1 MTAEYTQKVTAVHLR
16 REAYLYVRQSTLRQV
31 LENTE
36 STERQ
41 YALQNRALALG
52 WPLERIRV
60 IDSDLGKSGAE
71 RDRSGFQQLVAEVGM
86 GRAGI
91 VMSLEVS
98 RLARNCT
105 DWHRLLEICALT
117 DTLILDEDGLYDPGH
132 FNDRLLLGLKGTMSA
147 AELHVL
153 HARLQG
159 GIRHKAQ
166 RGELVMRLPIGLV
179 YSNDGQ
185 VLLDPDQQIQGTLR
199 LLFDTFERTGSATA
213 TVKAFREQGLPFP
226 RRRHLPGPGQGE
238 VVWAELEHSQV
249 LRALHNP
256 RYAGAFAFGKTR
268 TRQTPAGE
276 TLCQRLAR
284 EQWQVLIPNH
294 HVGYLTWERFEANQ
308 QRLRDNTAAHGP
320 DRRHGP
326 PREGPALLQGIV
338 LCARCGRRMTV
349 RYKALGGRLAPHYVC
364 QSEGIKQAQPVCQ
377 SLPGAAIDAAVGQLL
392 LTTLTPLALEVT
404 LAVEQE
410 LQARLDEADALRHKQ
425 VERARYEAELARR
438 RYLRV
443 DPDNRLVASALEAD
457 WNDKL
462 RALQATQ
469 EAYER
474 HRQTERC
481 GLDEDQRASIRAL
494 AQDFPRLWQDP
505 HTPNRE
511 RKRLVRLLIED
522 VTLLKEHQLSVHI
535 RFKTGRT
542 QSLTLPLAKNSWQLR
557 QTDPAIIAQ
566 IDRLLEDHTE
576 AQVAERLNAQ
586 GQRSG
591 MGSVFHARSVA
602 RRRKAYGLKSRY
614 QRLRER
620 GLLTQQEI
628 AKRLGIHP
636 VTVQH
641 WRQQGR
647 LVAYAYSDKPEYLYE
662 APGESPPLKYH
673 EQRQR
678 QKLAPVLATASAPSV
693 PEASLPSSTHLSSSV
708 R

>member
-1 MTAEYTQKVTAVHLR
+1 MTTEHAPKVTAAHLR

-41 YALQNRALALG
+41 YGLRNRALGLG

-147 AELHVL
+147 AELHLL

-159 GIRHKAQ
+159 GIRNKAR
-166 RGELVMRLPIGLV
+166 RGELAMRLPIGLV
-179 YSNDGQ
+179 YSDDGR
-185 VLLDPDQQIQGTLR
+185 VLLDPDRQVQGALR
-199 LLFDTFERTGSATA
+199 LLFETFERTGSAAA
-213 TVKAFREQGLPFP
+213 TVKAFRKQGLTFP

-238 VVWAELEHSQV
+238 VIWAELEHSQV
-249 LRALHNP
+249 LRVLHNP
-256 RYAGAFAFGKTR
+256 RYAGAFSFGKTR
-268 TRQTPAGE
+268 TRRGPEGE

-284 EQWQVLIPNH
+284 EQWQVLLPRH
-294 HVGYLTWERFEANQ
+294 HVGYIAWETFEANQ
-308 QRLRDNTAAHGP
+308 QRLRDNAAARGT

-326 PREGPALLQGIV
+326 PREGPALLQGLV
-338 LCARCGRRMTV
+338 LCGRCGRRMTV
-349 RYKALGGRLAPHYVC
+349 RYKTLGGGLAPHYVC
-364 QSEGIKQAQPVCQ
+364 QAEGIRQAQPICQ
-377 SLPGAAIDAAVGQLL
+377 SLPGAAIDTAVGQRLL
-392 LTTLTPLALEVT
+392 ETLTPLALEVT

-410 LQARLDEADALRHKQ
+410 VQARLDEADALRGQQ

-438 RYLRV
+438 RYLQV
-443 DPDNRLVASALEAD
+443 DPDHRLVAAALEAE
-457 WNDKL
+457 WNEKL
-462 RALQATQ
+462 RALQAAQ
-469 EAYER
+469 ETYER
-474 HRQTERC
+474 HRQTDRH
-481 GLDEDQRASIRAL
+481 GLDDAQRARIRAL
-494 AQDFPRLWQDP
+494 AEDFPRLWQDP
-505 HTPNRE
+505 HTPARE

-522 VTLLKEHQLSVHI
+522 VTLRKDRQYSVHL

-542 QSLTLPLAKNSWQLR
+542 QTLSLPLAKNGWQR
-557 QTDPAIIAQ
+557 HQTDPALIAQ
-566 IDRLLEDHTE
+566 IDCLLEDYTE

-586 GQRSG
+586 GHRCG
-591 MGSVFHARSVA
+591 MGGAFHVRSVA
-602 RRRKAYGLKSRY
+602 RLRKAYSLKSRY

-628 AKRLGIHP
+628 AERLGVHP

-641 WRQQGR
+641 WRHQGR

-662 APGESPPLKYH
+662 NPGECPPLKYQW
-673 EQRQR
+673 QRRR
-678 QKLAPVLATASAPSV
+678 QHLGSASATASASSA
-693 PEASLPSSTHLSSSV
+693 PEASLSVPTHLPSNV

>member
-1 MTAEYTQKVTAVHLR
+1 MITEYAPKVTAAHLK

-41 YALQNRALALG
+41 YGLRHRAVALG

-71 RDRSGFQQLVAEVGM
+71 RDRSGFQQLVADVGM

-98 RLARNCT
+98 RLARNCS
-105 DWHRLLEICALT
+105 DWHQLLEICALT

-159 GIRHKAQ
+159 GIRNKAR
-166 RGELVMRLPIGLV
+166 RGALAMRLPIGLI
-179 YSNDGQ
+179 YSDDSQ
-185 VLLDPDQQIQGTLR
+185 VLLDPDRQVQGALR
-199 LLFDTFERTGSATA
+199 LLFETFERTGSATA
-213 TVKAFREQGLPFP
+213 TVKAFREQELTFP

-249 LRALHNP
+249 LRVLHNP
-256 RYAGAFAFGKTR
+256 RYAGAFTFGKTR
-268 TRQTPAGE
+268 TRQTPDGE
-276 TLCQRLAR
+276 TLWQRLPR

-294 HVGYLTWERFEANQ
+294 HIGYISWQRFEANQ
-308 QRLRDNTAAHGP
+308 QRLQDNAAAHGP

-326 PREGPALLQGIV
+326 AREGSALLQGIV

-349 RYKALGGRLAPHYVC
+349 RYKALGEGLAPHYVC
-364 QSEGIKQAQPVCQ
+364 QSEGIRQAQPICQ
-377 SLPGAAIDAAVGQLL
+377 SLPGAAIDAAVGQQL

-410 LQARLDEADALRHKQ
+410 LQTRLDEADALRGQQ

-443 DPDNRLVASALEAD
+443 DPDHRLVASTLEAE

-462 RALQATQ
+462 RALQAAQ

-474 HRQTERC
+474 HRQADRR
-481 GLDEDQRASIRAL
+481 GLDEDQRARIRAL
-494 AQDFPRLWQDP
+494 TQDFPRLWQDP
-505 HTPNRE
+505 HLPARE
-511 RKRLVRLLIED
+511 RKRLLRLLIED
-522 VTLLKEHQLSVHI
+522 VTLFKEREFSVHI

-542 QSLTLPLAKNSWQLR
+542 QTLTLPLAKNGWQLR
-557 QTDPAIIAQ
+557 QTDPALLSQ
-566 IDRLLEDHTE
+566 IDRLLEDHTD
-576 AQVAERLNAQ
+576 AQVAERLNTQ

-591 MGSVFHARSVA
+591 MGGVFHARSVA
-602 RRRKAYGLKSRY
+602 RLRKAYGLKSRY
-614 QRLRER
+614 QRLREQ
-620 GLLTQQEI
+620 GLLTQHEI
-628 AKRLGIHP
+628 AERLGIHP
-636 VTVQH
+636 TTVQH

-647 LVAYAYSDKPEYLYE
+647 LVAHAYSDKPEYLYE
-662 APGESPPLKYH
+662 DPGDRLPLKYQW
-673 EQRQR
+673 QRQR
-678 QKLAPVLATASAPSV
+678 QQVDPALAIASASSLF
-693 PEASLPSSTHLSSSV
+693 EASIPSSTHLSLNV